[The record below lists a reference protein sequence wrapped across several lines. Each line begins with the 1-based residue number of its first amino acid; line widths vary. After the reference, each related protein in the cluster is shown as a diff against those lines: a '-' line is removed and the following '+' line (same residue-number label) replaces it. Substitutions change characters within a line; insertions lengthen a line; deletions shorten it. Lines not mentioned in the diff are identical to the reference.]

1 MCGRSKQ
8 PGLTTTATQAIIC
21 SISCA
26 FYFMCVLTPNSFK
39 VQHMLGNKSILTKL
53 CLLSLEKYCHQ
64 NMDIETMKQRLVQLK
79 EEYLGWSGL
88 LGVCGQLDT
97 TPTLNIW
104 ICCQAAFQPAPTP
117 SVSYLIDILL
127 ILFHILFF
135 AIKIQDYLILPR
147 MRKLKTNRNFGVKF
161 FLKGTED
168 QLDFVS
174 IFLISI
180 LSRYCILYKQGSAFV
195 FCILI

>member
-1 MCGRSKQ
+1 MQMCGRSKQ
-8 PGLTTTATQAIIC
+8 PGLTTPATPAIIC
-21 SISCA
+21 SI
-26 FYFMCVLTPNSFK
+26 SFK

-53 CLLSLEKYCHQ
+53 CLLSLEKYCPHVPPKHGYR
-64 NMDIETMKQRLVQLK
+64 NYETEACAV
-79 EEYLGWSGL
+79 EGEYLGWSGL

-117 SVSYLIDILL
+117 SVSYFIDILL

-147 MRKLKTNRNFGVKF
+147 MRKLKTNKNFGMNF
-161 FLKGTED
+161 F
-168 QLDFVS
+168 
-174 IFLISI
+174 
-180 LSRYCILYKQGSAFV
+180 
-195 FCILI
+195 